1 MKHITRIGRSWWL
14 GAALWA
20 LSAAV
25 SAAEITAR
33 LPSGLMAYA
42 DYRQGD
48 ADKPP
53 VLILHGFMTTQNFNI
68 IRTLATELHEQGHTV
83 LAPTLTLGI
92 DQRRGGLACESI
104 HTHTMDQDLQ
114 ELAWWA
120 RWLAERHP
128 GPLALIGHSSG
139 SLQVIAYAA
148 TAPEVPLSAV
158 IATSPIYFGQDYSAE
173 VVRAQVERARQRLSA
188 EDSELQRYALTFC
201 DRNFV
206 ATPQSYLSYAGWDR
220 DRVLEAVVQ
229 AKVPIHVLLGG
240 KDPRAHGDWQQALR
254 EAGAQVTVLE
264 GASHFF
270 DGTHE
275 FDLLDY
281 VHAVLNRHPAG
292 GVAQ

>member
-1 MKHITRIGRSWWL
+1 MNHNTRFGRSWWL
-14 GAALWA
+14 GVALWT
-20 LSAAV
+20 LSVTV

-33 LPSGLMAYA
+33 LPSGLTAYA
-42 DYRQGD
+42 DYRQGA
-48 ADKPP
+48 ADKPA

-68 IRTLATELHEQGHTV
+68 VRTLATELHEQGHTV

-114 ELAWWA
+114 ELAWWT

-148 TAPEVPLSAV
+148 TAPEVPLAVV

-173 VVRAQVERARQRLSA
+173 VVQTQIERARQRLTA
-188 EDSELQRYALTFC
+188 GNAELQRYALTFC

-206 ATPQSYLSYAGWDR
+206 ATPQSYLSYANWGR
-220 DRVLEAVVQ
+220 ERVLEALAQ
-229 AKVPIHVLLGG
+229 AKVPVHVLLGG
-240 KDPRAHGDWQQALR
+240 RDPRARHGWQHALQ
-254 EAGAQVTVLE
+254 EGGAQVTVLE

-281 VHAVLNRHPAG
+281 VHAVLSR
-292 GVAQ
+292 VAADGAAQ